1 MENTVMPHFFSDQ
14 KIDNQIFITGEDFS
28 HMSRVLRMR
37 VGEKVSVSH
46 TNGMDYD
53 CQILEYRSDCA
64 VLEILE
70 EYPNQTEPSIQ
81 ITLFQALPKGDKLD
95 LITQKAVELGVSRIV
110 PVLTKRCVSRPD
122 GKSMQKKIIR
132 YQKIAKEA
140 AKQSGRG
147 IIPEIGEL
155 LTFSQALE
163 QLRQMECP
171 IFFYEK
177 GGRKMSEFVSPSVN
191 QIGIMIGSE
200 GGFEAEEA
208 EQAAAAGLEIATL
221 GRLIL
226 RCETAPLA
234 AISVLMNLTGNI

>member
-1 MENTVMPHFFSDQ
+1 MPHFFSDQ
-14 KIDNQIFITGEDFS
+14 KIDNQILITGEDFL
-28 HMSRVLRMR
+28 HLSRVLRMKI
-37 VGEKVSVSH
+37 GEKLSVSH
-46 TNGMDYD
+46 SSGMDYE
-53 CQILEYRSDCA
+53 CVISEFRPDCA

-70 EYPNQTEPSIQ
+70 EYPNQTEPSVQ
-81 ITLFQALPKGDKLD
+81 ITLFQALPKGDKMD
-95 LITQKAVELGVSRIV
+95 FIIQKAVELGVTRIV

-122 GKSMQKKIIR
+122 AKAMEKKLIR

-147 IIPEIGEL
+147 IIPEIGVL
-155 LTFSQALE
+155 LSFSQALDE
-163 QLRQMECP
+163 LTQMECP

-177 GGRKMSEFVSPSVN
+177 GGRKMSEFVTPSVN

-208 EQAAAAGLEIATL
+208 ELAATHGAEIATL

-234 AISVLMNLTGNI
+234 AIAILMNLTGNI